1 MKNNRKWKTTAFI
14 LTCGLTV
21 ALEGGAAAQTSAG
34 SGLNAGIFAT
44 MDSYYNTDIVVSA
57 TNTVTTMEG
66 QSEDAAA
73 TDTTVPA
80 DTAATDTAVPVDT
93 TICGYTN
100 LGIAQVDSSLNV
112 REQPDTNSDIVGKMQ
127 SDAGC
132 EILEDDGE
140 WLKIESGQG
149 TGYVKAEYIIT
160 GEAAVAKAQ
169 EVMKTIATVTTQ
181 TLNVRAEMNTDCT
194 KLALMPEGEEL
205 EVLNQ
210 YDGWVEVDLDGDVG
224 YASTDY
230 VEISQQLPKAQ
241 TMTELKYGQGVS
253 DTRVSLVAYATQFVG
268 NPYVWG
274 GESLTNGADCSGFVY
289 SVYKHF
295 GVTLPRTSS
304 EQRSSGTGVSYA
316 DAQPGDL
323 IFYAK
328 AGHVYHVVM
337 YAGDGKTIE
346 AANTKAGIISGTVN
360 TENAVWATRI
370 LEDNEAVVDGGI
382 GEVNATTDMYG
393 ACLGNFKITYY
404 CACEKC
410 CNKAD
415 GITATGS
422 RVAEG
427 RTIAVDPSV
436 IPYGTKVIIGGHI
449 FTAEDCGGAIK
460 QNHIDIYVNSHEEAE
475 ALGVANASVYLVK

>member
-1 MKNNRKWKTTAFI
+1 MIRTDAEMQGAFYIVTMSGGIFFMKNNRKWKTTAFI

-80 DTAATDTAVPVDT
+80 DTAATDTAVPADT

-112 REQPDTNSDIVGKMQ
+112 REQPDTSSDIVGKMQ

-140 WLKIESGQG
+140 WLKIESGQV

-253 DTRVSLVAYATQFVG
+253 DARVSLVAYATQFVG

-274 GESLTNGADCSGFVY
+274 GTSLTRGADCSGFVL
-289 SVYKHF
+289 SVYANY
-295 GVTLPRTSS
+295 GVYLPHSS
-304 EQRSSGTGVSYA
+304 RAQAGCGTRISA
-316 DAQPGDL
+316 SEAQPGDL
-323 IFYAK
+323 FFYGSGK
-328 AGHVYHVVM
+328 GINHVAIYIGNGQIVHASSPSTGIKISNAYYRSPVCVVR
-337 YAGDGKTIE
+337 
-346 AANTKAGIISGTVN
+346 V
-360 TENAVWATRI
+360 
-370 LEDNEAVVDGGI
+370 
-382 GEVNATTDMYG
+382 
-393 ACLGNFKITYY
+393 LGN
-404 CACEKC
+404 
-410 CNKAD
+410 
-415 GITATGS
+415 
-422 RVAEG
+422 
-427 RTIAVDPSV
+427 
-436 IPYGTKVIIGGHI
+436 
-449 FTAEDCGGAIK
+449 
-460 QNHIDIYVNSHEEAE
+460 
-475 ALGVANASVYLVK
+475 

>member
-80 DTAATDTAVPVDT
+80 DTAATDTAVPADT

-127 SDAGC
+127 NDAGC
-132 EILEDDGE
+132 EILEDNGE
-140 WLKIESGQG
+140 WLKIESGQV

-274 GESLTNGADCSGFVY
+274 GTSLTRGADCSGFVL
-289 SVYKHF
+289 SVYANY
-295 GVTLPRTSS
+295 GVYLPHSS
-304 EQRSSGTGVSYA
+304 RAQAGCGTRISA
-316 DAQPGDL
+316 SEAQPGDL
-323 IFYAK
+323 FFYGSGK
-328 AGHVYHVVM
+328 GINHVAIYIGNGQIVHASSPSTGIEISNAYYRSPVCVVR
-337 YAGDGKTIE
+337 
-346 AANTKAGIISGTVN
+346 V
-360 TENAVWATRI
+360 
-370 LEDNEAVVDGGI
+370 
-382 GEVNATTDMYG
+382 
-393 ACLGNFKITYY
+393 LGN
-404 CACEKC
+404 
-410 CNKAD
+410 
-415 GITATGS
+415 
-422 RVAEG
+422 
-427 RTIAVDPSV
+427 
-436 IPYGTKVIIGGHI
+436 
-449 FTAEDCGGAIK
+449 
-460 QNHIDIYVNSHEEAE
+460 
-475 ALGVANASVYLVK
+475 

>member
-1 MKNNRKWKTTAFI
+1 MIRTDAEMQGAFYIVTMSGGIFFMKNNRKWKTTAFI

-66 QSEDAAA
+66 QSEDVAA

-140 WLKIESGQG
+140 WLKIESGQV

-274 GESLTNGADCSGFVY
+274 GTSLTRGADCSGFVL
-289 SVYKHF
+289 SVYANY
-295 GVTLPRTSS
+295 GVYLPHSS
-304 EQRSSGTGVSYA
+304 RAQAGCGTRISA
-316 DAQPGDL
+316 SEAQPGDL
-323 IFYAK
+323 FFYGSGK
-328 AGHVYHVVM
+328 GINHVAIYIGNGQIVHASSPSTGIKISNAYYRSPVCVVR
-337 YAGDGKTIE
+337 
-346 AANTKAGIISGTVN
+346 V
-360 TENAVWATRI
+360 
-370 LEDNEAVVDGGI
+370 
-382 GEVNATTDMYG
+382 
-393 ACLGNFKITYY
+393 LGN
-404 CACEKC
+404 
-410 CNKAD
+410 
-415 GITATGS
+415 
-422 RVAEG
+422 
-427 RTIAVDPSV
+427 
-436 IPYGTKVIIGGHI
+436 
-449 FTAEDCGGAIK
+449 
-460 QNHIDIYVNSHEEAE
+460 
-475 ALGVANASVYLVK
+475 

>member
-1 MKNNRKWKTTAFI
+1 MIRTDAEMQGAFYIATMSGGIFFMKNNRKWKTTAFI

-80 DTAATDTAVPVDT
+80 DTAATDTAVPADT

-140 WLKIESGQG
+140 WLKIESGQV

-160 GEAAVAKAQ
+160 GDAAVAKAQ

-253 DTRVSLVAYATQFVG
+253 DARVSLVAYATQFVG

-274 GESLTNGADCSGFVY
+274 GTSLTRGADCSGFVL
-289 SVYKHF
+289 SVYANY
-295 GVTLPRTSS
+295 GVYLPHSS
-304 EQRSSGTGVSYA
+304 RAQAGCGTRISA
-316 DAQPGDL
+316 SEAQPGDL
-323 IFYAK
+323 FFYGSGK
-328 AGHVYHVVM
+328 GINHVAIYIGNGQIVHASSPSTGIKISNAYYRSPVCVVR
-337 YAGDGKTIE
+337 
-346 AANTKAGIISGTVN
+346 V
-360 TENAVWATRI
+360 
-370 LEDNEAVVDGGI
+370 
-382 GEVNATTDMYG
+382 
-393 ACLGNFKITYY
+393 LGN
-404 CACEKC
+404 
-410 CNKAD
+410 
-415 GITATGS
+415 
-422 RVAEG
+422 
-427 RTIAVDPSV
+427 
-436 IPYGTKVIIGGHI
+436 
-449 FTAEDCGGAIK
+449 
-460 QNHIDIYVNSHEEAE
+460 
-475 ALGVANASVYLVK
+475 

>member
-1 MKNNRKWKTTAFI
+1 MIRTDAEMQGAFYIVTMSGGIFFMKNNRKWKTTAFI

-73 TDTTVPA
+73 IDTAVPA
-80 DTAATDTAVPVDT
+80 DTAATDT

-140 WLKIESGQG
+140 WLKIESGQV

-160 GEAAVAKAQ
+160 GDAAVAKAQ

-253 DTRVSLVAYATQFVG
+253 DARVSLVAYATQFVG

-274 GESLTNGADCSGFVY
+274 GTSLTRGADCSGFVL
-289 SVYKHF
+289 SVYANY
-295 GVTLPRTSS
+295 GVYLPHSS
-304 EQRSSGTGVSYA
+304 RAQAGCGTRISA
-316 DAQPGDL
+316 SEAQPGDL
-323 IFYAK
+323 FFYGSGK
-328 AGHVYHVVM
+328 GINHVAIYIGNGQIVHASSPSTGIKISNAYYRSPVCVVR
-337 YAGDGKTIE
+337 
-346 AANTKAGIISGTVN
+346 V
-360 TENAVWATRI
+360 
-370 LEDNEAVVDGGI
+370 
-382 GEVNATTDMYG
+382 
-393 ACLGNFKITYY
+393 LGN
-404 CACEKC
+404 
-410 CNKAD
+410 
-415 GITATGS
+415 
-422 RVAEG
+422 
-427 RTIAVDPSV
+427 
-436 IPYGTKVIIGGHI
+436 
-449 FTAEDCGGAIK
+449 
-460 QNHIDIYVNSHEEAE
+460 
-475 ALGVANASVYLVK
+475 

>member
-1 MKNNRKWKTTAFI
+1 MEKHIDSNRCGNAGCILHRYNVRMHIFMKNNRKWKTTAFI

-80 DTAATDTAVPVDT
+80 DTAATDTAVPADT

-127 SDAGC
+127 NDAGC
-132 EILEDDGE
+132 EILEDNGE
-140 WLKIESGQG
+140 WLKIESGQV

-274 GESLTNGADCSGFVY
+274 GTSLTRGADCSGFVL
-289 SVYKHF
+289 SVYANY
-295 GVTLPRTSS
+295 GVYLPHSS
-304 EQRSSGTGVSYA
+304 RAQAGCGTRISA
-316 DAQPGDL
+316 SEAQPGDL
-323 IFYAK
+323 FFYGSGK
-328 AGHVYHVVM
+328 GINHVAIYIGNGQIVHASSPSTGIKISNAYYRSPVCVVR
-337 YAGDGKTIE
+337 
-346 AANTKAGIISGTVN
+346 V
-360 TENAVWATRI
+360 
-370 LEDNEAVVDGGI
+370 
-382 GEVNATTDMYG
+382 
-393 ACLGNFKITYY
+393 LGN
-404 CACEKC
+404 
-410 CNKAD
+410 
-415 GITATGS
+415 
-422 RVAEG
+422 
-427 RTIAVDPSV
+427 
-436 IPYGTKVIIGGHI
+436 
-449 FTAEDCGGAIK
+449 
-460 QNHIDIYVNSHEEAE
+460 
-475 ALGVANASVYLVK
+475 

>member
-1 MKNNRKWKTTAFI
+1 MEKHIDSNRCGNAGCILHRYNVRRHIFMKNNRKWKTTAFI

-80 DTAATDTAVPVDT
+80 DTAATDTAVPADT

-127 SDAGC
+127 NDAGC
-132 EILEDDGE
+132 EILEDNGE
-140 WLKIESGQG
+140 WLKIESGQV

-274 GESLTNGADCSGFVY
+274 GTSLTRGADCSGFVL
-289 SVYKHF
+289 SVYANY
-295 GVTLPRTSS
+295 GVYLPHSS
-304 EQRSSGTGVSYA
+304 RAQAGCGTRISA
-316 DAQPGDL
+316 SEAQPGDL
-323 IFYAK
+323 FFYGSGK
-328 AGHVYHVVM
+328 GINHVAIYIGNGQIVHASSPSTGIKISNAYYRSPVCVVR
-337 YAGDGKTIE
+337 
-346 AANTKAGIISGTVN
+346 V
-360 TENAVWATRI
+360 
-370 LEDNEAVVDGGI
+370 
-382 GEVNATTDMYG
+382 
-393 ACLGNFKITYY
+393 LGN
-404 CACEKC
+404 
-410 CNKAD
+410 
-415 GITATGS
+415 
-422 RVAEG
+422 
-427 RTIAVDPSV
+427 
-436 IPYGTKVIIGGHI
+436 
-449 FTAEDCGGAIK
+449 
-460 QNHIDIYVNSHEEAE
+460 
-475 ALGVANASVYLVK
+475 

>member
-80 DTAATDTAVPVDT
+80 DTAATDTAVPADT

-127 SDAGC
+127 NDAGC

-140 WLKIESGQG
+140 WLKIESGQV

-274 GESLTNGADCSGFVY
+274 GTSLTRGADCSGFVL
-289 SVYKHF
+289 SVYANY
-295 GVTLPRTSS
+295 GVYLPHSS
-304 EQRSSGTGVSYA
+304 RAQAGCGTRISA
-316 DAQPGDL
+316 SEAQPGDL
-323 IFYAK
+323 FFYGSGK
-328 AGHVYHVVM
+328 GINHVAIYIGNGQIVHASSPSTGIKISNAYYRSPVCVVR
-337 YAGDGKTIE
+337 
-346 AANTKAGIISGTVN
+346 V
-360 TENAVWATRI
+360 
-370 LEDNEAVVDGGI
+370 
-382 GEVNATTDMYG
+382 
-393 ACLGNFKITYY
+393 LGNQIRKQDKETNRIMFTN
-404 CACEKC
+404 
-410 CNKAD
+410 NKQYVIFVRYDLAD
-415 GITATGS
+415 IRQMDTPT
-422 RVAEG
+422 
-427 RTIAVDPSV
+427 
-436 IPYGTKVIIGGHI
+436 
-449 FTAEDCGGAIK
+449 FC
-460 QNHIDIYVNSHEEAE
+460 
-475 ALGVANASVYLVK
+475 

>member
-80 DTAATDTAVPVDT
+80 DTAATDTAVPADT

-127 SDAGC
+127 NDAGC

-140 WLKIESGQG
+140 WLKIESGQV

-274 GESLTNGADCSGFVY
+274 GTSLTNGADCSGFVQ
-289 SVYKHF
+289 SVFAHF
-295 GVTLPRTSS
+295 GISLPRTTWDM
-304 EQRSSGTGVSYA
+304 ENVGTAVSYDQA
-316 DAQPGDL
+316 VAGDIIL
-323 IFYAK
+323 YD
-328 AGHVYHVVM
+328 GHV
-337 YAGDGKTIE
+337 
-346 AANTKAGIISGTVN
+346 GIYMGNGQIVN
-360 TENAVWATRI
+360 AINSAK
-370 LEDNEAVVDGGI
+370 GI
-382 GEVNATTDMYG
+382 GILPATYT
-393 ACLGNFKITYY
+393 NIVTV
-404 CACEKC
+404 
-410 CNKAD
+410 
-415 GITATGS
+415 
-422 RVAEG
+422 R
-427 RTIAVDPSV
+427 R
-436 IPYGTKVIIGGHI
+436 
-449 FTAEDCGGAIK
+449 
-460 QNHIDIYVNSHEEAE
+460 
-475 ALGVANASVYLVK
+475 LV

>member
-1 MKNNRKWKTTAFI
+1 MIRTDAEMQGAFYIVTMSGGIFFMKNNRKWKTTAFI

-80 DTAATDTAVPVDT
+80 DTAATDTSVPVDT

-140 WLKIESGQG
+140 WLKIESGQV

-274 GESLTNGADCSGFVY
+274 GTSLTRGADCSGFVL
-289 SVYKHF
+289 SVYANY
-295 GVTLPRTSS
+295 GVYLPHSS
-304 EQRSSGTGVSYA
+304 RAQAGCGTRISA
-316 DAQPGDL
+316 SEAQPGDL
-323 IFYAK
+323 FFYGSGK
-328 AGHVYHVVM
+328 GINHVAIYIGNGQIVHASSPSTGIKISNAYYRSPVCVVR
-337 YAGDGKTIE
+337 
-346 AANTKAGIISGTVN
+346 V
-360 TENAVWATRI
+360 
-370 LEDNEAVVDGGI
+370 
-382 GEVNATTDMYG
+382 
-393 ACLGNFKITYY
+393 LGN
-404 CACEKC
+404 
-410 CNKAD
+410 
-415 GITATGS
+415 
-422 RVAEG
+422 
-427 RTIAVDPSV
+427 
-436 IPYGTKVIIGGHI
+436 
-449 FTAEDCGGAIK
+449 
-460 QNHIDIYVNSHEEAE
+460 
-475 ALGVANASVYLVK
+475 

>member
-1 MKNNRKWKTTAFI
+1 MIRTDAEMQGAFYIVTMSGGIFFMKNNRKWKTTAFI

-80 DTAATDTAVPVDT
+80 DTATTDTAVPADT

-112 REQPDTNSDIVGKMQ
+112 REQPDTSSDIVGKMQ

-140 WLKIESGQG
+140 WLKIESGQV

-160 GEAAVAKAQ
+160 GDAAVAKAQ
-169 EVMKTIATVTTQ
+169 KVMKTIATVTTQ

-253 DTRVSLVAYATQFVG
+253 DARVSLVAYATQFVG

-274 GESLTNGADCSGFVY
+274 GTSLTRGADCSGFVL
-289 SVYKHF
+289 SVYANY
-295 GVTLPRTSS
+295 GVYLPHSS
-304 EQRSSGTGVSYA
+304 RAQAGCGTRISA
-316 DAQPGDL
+316 SEAQPGDL
-323 IFYAK
+323 FFYGSGK
-328 AGHVYHVVM
+328 GINHVAIYIGNGQIVHASSPSTGIKISNAYYRSPVCVVR
-337 YAGDGKTIE
+337 
-346 AANTKAGIISGTVN
+346 V
-360 TENAVWATRI
+360 
-370 LEDNEAVVDGGI
+370 
-382 GEVNATTDMYG
+382 
-393 ACLGNFKITYY
+393 LGN
-404 CACEKC
+404 
-410 CNKAD
+410 
-415 GITATGS
+415 
-422 RVAEG
+422 
-427 RTIAVDPSV
+427 
-436 IPYGTKVIIGGHI
+436 
-449 FTAEDCGGAIK
+449 
-460 QNHIDIYVNSHEEAE
+460 
-475 ALGVANASVYLVK
+475 

>member
-80 DTAATDTAVPVDT
+80 DTAATDTAVPADT

-127 SDAGC
+127 NDAGC

-140 WLKIESGQG
+140 WLKIESGQV

-274 GESLTNGADCSGFVY
+274 GSSLTNGADCSGFTMAVY
-289 SVYKHF
+289 AQF
-295 GVTLPRTSS
+295 GYSLPH
-304 EQRSSGTGVSYA
+304 SSGAQAGCGRSVSFSNL
-316 DAQPGDL
+316 QPGDL
-323 IFYAK
+323 IFYRNGGSI
-328 AGHVYHVVM
+328 GHVAMYIGGGRVVH
-337 YAGDGKTIE
+337 A
-346 AANTKAGIISGTVN
+346 S
-360 TENAVWATRI
+360 
-370 LEDNEAVVDGGI
+370 
-382 GEVNATTDMYG
+382 
-393 ACLGNFKITYY
+393 
-404 CACEKC
+404 
-410 CNKAD
+410 NKKD
-415 GITATGS
+415 GIKIS
-422 RVAEG
+422 NYRY
-427 RTIAVDPSV
+427 RTPACARR
-436 IPYGTKVIIGGHI
+436 IIG
-449 FTAEDCGGAIK
+449 
-460 QNHIDIYVNSHEEAE
+460 
-475 ALGVANASVYLVK
+475 

>member
-80 DTAATDTAVPVDT
+80 DTAATDTAVPADT

-127 SDAGC
+127 NDAGC

-140 WLKIESGQG
+140 WLKIESGQV

-274 GESLTNGADCSGFVY
+274 GTSLTRGADCSGFVL
-289 SVYKHF
+289 SVYANY
-295 GVTLPRTSS
+295 GVYLPHSS
-304 EQRSSGTGVSYA
+304 RAQAGCGTRISA
-316 DAQPGDL
+316 SEAQPGDL
-323 IFYAK
+323 FFYGSGK
-328 AGHVYHVVM
+328 GINHVAIYIGNGQIVHASSPSTGIKISNAYYRSPVCVVRVL
-337 YAGDGKTIE
+337 GNQIRKLKE
-346 AANTKAGIISGTVN
+346 FCLQIISSM
-360 TENAVWATRI
+360 
-370 LEDNEAVVDGGI
+370 L
-382 GEVNATTDMYG
+382 YL
-393 ACLGNFKITYY
+393 LGMIQPIFGRWTLRPF
-404 CACEKC
+404 
-410 CNKAD
+410 AD
-415 GITATGS
+415 
-422 RVAEG
+422 
-427 RTIAVDPSV
+427 
-436 IPYGTKVIIGGHI
+436 YQ
-449 FTAEDCGGAIK
+449 AIRK
-460 QNHIDIYVNSHEEAE
+460 YKEET
-475 ALGVANASVYLVK
+475 

>member
-80 DTAATDTAVPVDT
+80 DTAATDTAVPADTAATDTAVPADT

-127 SDAGC
+127 NDAGC

-140 WLKIESGQG
+140 WLKIESGQV

-274 GESLTNGADCSGFVY
+274 GTSLTRGADCSGFVL
-289 SVYKHF
+289 SVYANY
-295 GVTLPRTSS
+295 GVYLPHSS
-304 EQRSSGTGVSYA
+304 RAQAGCGTRISA
-316 DAQPGDL
+316 SEAQPGDL
-323 IFYAK
+323 FFYGSGK
-328 AGHVYHVVM
+328 GINHVAIYIGNGQIVHASSPSTGIKISNAYYRSPVCVVR
-337 YAGDGKTIE
+337 
-346 AANTKAGIISGTVN
+346 V
-360 TENAVWATRI
+360 
-370 LEDNEAVVDGGI
+370 
-382 GEVNATTDMYG
+382 
-393 ACLGNFKITYY
+393 LGN
-404 CACEKC
+404 
-410 CNKAD
+410 
-415 GITATGS
+415 
-422 RVAEG
+422 
-427 RTIAVDPSV
+427 
-436 IPYGTKVIIGGHI
+436 
-449 FTAEDCGGAIK
+449 
-460 QNHIDIYVNSHEEAE
+460 
-475 ALGVANASVYLVK
+475 

>member
-140 WLKIESGQG
+140 WLKIESGQV

-274 GESLTNGADCSGFVY
+274 GTSLTRGADCSGFVL
-289 SVYKHF
+289 SVYANY
-295 GVTLPRTSS
+295 GVYLPHSS
-304 EQRSSGTGVSYA
+304 RAQAGCGTRISA
-316 DAQPGDL
+316 SEAQPGDL
-323 IFYAK
+323 FFYGSGK
-328 AGHVYHVVM
+328 GINHVAIYIGNGQIVHASSPSTGIKISNAYYRSPVCVVRVL
-337 YAGDGKTIE
+337 GNQIRKLTE
-346 AANTKAGIISGTVN
+346 FCLQIISSM
-360 TENAVWATRI
+360 
-370 LEDNEAVVDGGI
+370 L
-382 GEVNATTDMYG
+382 YL
-393 ACLGNFKITYY
+393 LGMIQPIFGRWTLRPF
-404 CACEKC
+404 
-410 CNKAD
+410 AD
-415 GITATGS
+415 
-422 RVAEG
+422 
-427 RTIAVDPSV
+427 
-436 IPYGTKVIIGGHI
+436 YQ
-449 FTAEDCGGAIK
+449 AIRK
-460 QNHIDIYVNSHEEAE
+460 YKEET
-475 ALGVANASVYLVK
+475 

>member
-1 MKNNRKWKTTAFI
+1 MEKNIDSNRCGNAGCILHRYNVRRHIFMKNNRKWKTTAFI

-73 TDTTVPA
+73 TDTMVPA

-140 WLKIESGQG
+140 WLKIESGQV

-274 GESLTNGADCSGFVY
+274 GTSLTRGADCSGFVL
-289 SVYKHF
+289 SVYANY
-295 GVTLPRTSS
+295 GVYLPHSS
-304 EQRSSGTGVSYA
+304 RAQAGCGTRISA
-316 DAQPGDL
+316 SEAQPGDL
-323 IFYAK
+323 FFYGSGK
-328 AGHVYHVVM
+328 GINHVAIYIGNGQIVHASSPSTGIKISNAYYRSPVCVVR
-337 YAGDGKTIE
+337 
-346 AANTKAGIISGTVN
+346 V
-360 TENAVWATRI
+360 
-370 LEDNEAVVDGGI
+370 
-382 GEVNATTDMYG
+382 
-393 ACLGNFKITYY
+393 LGN
-404 CACEKC
+404 
-410 CNKAD
+410 
-415 GITATGS
+415 
-422 RVAEG
+422 
-427 RTIAVDPSV
+427 
-436 IPYGTKVIIGGHI
+436 
-449 FTAEDCGGAIK
+449 
-460 QNHIDIYVNSHEEAE
+460 
-475 ALGVANASVYLVK
+475 

>member
-1 MKNNRKWKTTAFI
+1 MEKHIDSNRCGNAGCILHRCNVRRHIFMKNNRKWKTTAFI

-80 DTAATDTAVPVDT
+80 DTAATDTAVPADT

-127 SDAGC
+127 NDAGC

-140 WLKIESGQG
+140 WLKIESGQV

-274 GESLTNGADCSGFVY
+274 GTSLTRGADCSGFVL
-289 SVYKHF
+289 SVYANY
-295 GVTLPRTSS
+295 GVYLPHSS
-304 EQRSSGTGVSYA
+304 RAQAGCGTRISA
-316 DAQPGDL
+316 SEAQPGDL
-323 IFYAK
+323 FFYGSGK
-328 AGHVYHVVM
+328 GINHVAIYIGNGQIVHASSPSTGIKISNAYYRSPVCVVR
-337 YAGDGKTIE
+337 
-346 AANTKAGIISGTVN
+346 V
-360 TENAVWATRI
+360 
-370 LEDNEAVVDGGI
+370 
-382 GEVNATTDMYG
+382 
-393 ACLGNFKITYY
+393 LGN
-404 CACEKC
+404 
-410 CNKAD
+410 
-415 GITATGS
+415 
-422 RVAEG
+422 
-427 RTIAVDPSV
+427 
-436 IPYGTKVIIGGHI
+436 
-449 FTAEDCGGAIK
+449 
-460 QNHIDIYVNSHEEAE
+460 
-475 ALGVANASVYLVK
+475 

>member
-1 MKNNRKWKTTAFI
+1 MIRTDAEMQGAFYIVTMSGGIFFMKNNRKWKTTAFI

-73 TDTTVPA
+73 TDTAVPA
-80 DTAATDTAVPVDT
+80 DT

-140 WLKIESGQG
+140 WLKIESGQV

-160 GEAAVAKAQ
+160 GDAAVAKAQ

-253 DTRVSLVAYATQFVG
+253 DARVSLVAYATQFVG

-274 GESLTNGADCSGFVY
+274 GTSLTRGADCSGFVL
-289 SVYKHF
+289 SVYANY
-295 GVTLPRTSS
+295 GVYLPHSS
-304 EQRSSGTGVSYA
+304 RAQAGCGTRISA
-316 DAQPGDL
+316 SEAQPGDL
-323 IFYAK
+323 FFYGSGK
-328 AGHVYHVVM
+328 GINHVAIYIGNGQIVHASSPSTGIKISNAYYRSPVCVVR
-337 YAGDGKTIE
+337 
-346 AANTKAGIISGTVN
+346 V
-360 TENAVWATRI
+360 
-370 LEDNEAVVDGGI
+370 
-382 GEVNATTDMYG
+382 
-393 ACLGNFKITYY
+393 LGN
-404 CACEKC
+404 
-410 CNKAD
+410 
-415 GITATGS
+415 
-422 RVAEG
+422 
-427 RTIAVDPSV
+427 
-436 IPYGTKVIIGGHI
+436 
-449 FTAEDCGGAIK
+449 
-460 QNHIDIYVNSHEEAE
+460 
-475 ALGVANASVYLVK
+475 

>member
-80 DTAATDTAVPVDT
+80 DTAATDTVVPADT

-127 SDAGC
+127 NDAGC

-140 WLKIESGQG
+140 WLKIESGQV

-274 GESLTNGADCSGFVY
+274 GTSLTRGADCSGFVL
-289 SVYKHF
+289 SVYANY
-295 GVTLPRTSS
+295 GVYLPHSS
-304 EQRSSGTGVSYA
+304 RAQAGCGTRISA
-316 DAQPGDL
+316 SEAQPGDL
-323 IFYAK
+323 FFYGSGK
-328 AGHVYHVVM
+328 GINHVAIYIGNGQIVHASSPSTGIKISNAYYRSPVCVVR
-337 YAGDGKTIE
+337 
-346 AANTKAGIISGTVN
+346 V
-360 TENAVWATRI
+360 
-370 LEDNEAVVDGGI
+370 
-382 GEVNATTDMYG
+382 
-393 ACLGNFKITYY
+393 LGLSLI
-404 CACEKC
+404 
-410 CNKAD
+410 
-415 GITATGS
+415 
-422 RVAEG
+422 
-427 RTIAVDPSV
+427 
-436 IPYGTKVIIGGHI
+436 HI
-449 FTAEDCGGAIK
+449 
-460 QNHIDIYVNSHEEAE
+460 
-475 ALGVANASVYLVK
+475 

>member
-80 DTAATDTAVPVDT
+80 DTAATDTAVPADT

-127 SDAGC
+127 NDAGC
-132 EILEDDGE
+132 EILEDNGE
-140 WLKIESGQG
+140 WLKIESGQV

-274 GESLTNGADCSGFVY
+274 GTSLTRGADCSGFVL
-289 SVYKHF
+289 SVYANY
-295 GVTLPRTSS
+295 GVYLPHSS
-304 EQRSSGTGVSYA
+304 RAQAGCGTRISA
-316 DAQPGDL
+316 SEAQPGDL
-323 IFYAK
+323 FFYGSGK
-328 AGHVYHVVM
+328 GINHVAIYIGNGQIVHASSPSTGIKISNAYYRSPVCVVRVL
-337 YAGDGKTIE
+337 GNQIRKLKE
-346 AANTKAGIISGTVN
+346 FCLQIISSMLYLLGMIQPIFGRWTL
-360 TENAVWATRI
+360 RPF
-370 LEDNEAVVDGGI
+370 
-382 GEVNATTDMYG
+382 TDYQ
-393 ACLGNFKITYY
+393 
-404 CACEKC
+404 
-410 CNKAD
+410 
-415 GITATGS
+415 
-422 RVAEG
+422 
-427 RTIAVDPSV
+427 
-436 IPYGTKVIIGGHI
+436 
-449 FTAEDCGGAIK
+449 AIRK
-460 QNHIDIYVNSHEEAE
+460 YKEET
-475 ALGVANASVYLVK
+475 

>member
-1 MKNNRKWKTTAFI
+1 MIRTDAEMQGAFYIVTMSGGIFFMKNNRKWKTTAFI

-80 DTAATDTAVPVDT
+80 DTAATDTAVPADT

-140 WLKIESGQG
+140 WLKIESGQV

-253 DTRVSLVAYATQFVG
+253 DARVSLVAYATQFVG

-274 GESLTNGADCSGFVY
+274 GTSLTRGADCSGFVL
-289 SVYKHF
+289 SVYANY
-295 GVTLPRTSS
+295 GVYLPHSS
-304 EQRSSGTGVSYA
+304 RAQAGCGTRISA
-316 DAQPGDL
+316 SEAQPGDL
-323 IFYAK
+323 FFYGSGK
-328 AGHVYHVVM
+328 GINHVAIYIGNGQIVHASSPSTGIKISNAYYRSPVCVVR
-337 YAGDGKTIE
+337 
-346 AANTKAGIISGTVN
+346 V
-360 TENAVWATRI
+360 
-370 LEDNEAVVDGGI
+370 
-382 GEVNATTDMYG
+382 
-393 ACLGNFKITYY
+393 LGN
-404 CACEKC
+404 
-410 CNKAD
+410 
-415 GITATGS
+415 
-422 RVAEG
+422 
-427 RTIAVDPSV
+427 
-436 IPYGTKVIIGGHI
+436 
-449 FTAEDCGGAIK
+449 
-460 QNHIDIYVNSHEEAE
+460 
-475 ALGVANASVYLVK
+475 

>member
-1 MKNNRKWKTTAFI
+1 MEKNIDSNRCGNAGCILHRYNVRRHIFMKNNRKWKTTAFI

-140 WLKIESGQG
+140 WLKIESGQV

-274 GESLTNGADCSGFVY
+274 GTSLTRGADCSGFVL
-289 SVYKHF
+289 SVYANY
-295 GVTLPRTSS
+295 GVYLPHSS
-304 EQRSSGTGVSYA
+304 RAQAGCGTRISA
-316 DAQPGDL
+316 SEAQPGDL
-323 IFYAK
+323 FFYGSGK
-328 AGHVYHVVM
+328 GINHVAIYIGNGQIVHASSPSTGIKISNAYYRSPVCVVR
-337 YAGDGKTIE
+337 
-346 AANTKAGIISGTVN
+346 V
-360 TENAVWATRI
+360 
-370 LEDNEAVVDGGI
+370 
-382 GEVNATTDMYG
+382 
-393 ACLGNFKITYY
+393 LGN
-404 CACEKC
+404 
-410 CNKAD
+410 
-415 GITATGS
+415 
-422 RVAEG
+422 
-427 RTIAVDPSV
+427 
-436 IPYGTKVIIGGHI
+436 
-449 FTAEDCGGAIK
+449 
-460 QNHIDIYVNSHEEAE
+460 
-475 ALGVANASVYLVK
+475 

>member
-1 MKNNRKWKTTAFI
+1 MIRTDAEMQGAFYIVTMSGGIFFMKNNRKWKTTAFI

-73 TDTTVPA
+73 TDTTAPA

-112 REQPDTNSDIVGKMQ
+112 REQPDTSSDIVGKMQ
-127 SDAGC
+127 RDAGC

-140 WLKIESGQG
+140 WLKIESGQV

-160 GEAAVAKAQ
+160 GDAAVAKAQ

-253 DTRVSLVAYATQFVG
+253 DARVSLVAYATQFVG

-274 GESLTNGADCSGFVY
+274 GTSLTRGADCSGFVL
-289 SVYKHF
+289 SVYANY
-295 GVTLPRTSS
+295 GVYLPHSS
-304 EQRSSGTGVSYA
+304 RAQAGCGTRISA
-316 DAQPGDL
+316 SEAQPGDL
-323 IFYAK
+323 FFYGSGK
-328 AGHVYHVVM
+328 GINHVAIYIGNGQIVHASSPSTGIKISNAYYRSPVCVVR
-337 YAGDGKTIE
+337 
-346 AANTKAGIISGTVN
+346 V
-360 TENAVWATRI
+360 
-370 LEDNEAVVDGGI
+370 
-382 GEVNATTDMYG
+382 
-393 ACLGNFKITYY
+393 LGN
-404 CACEKC
+404 
-410 CNKAD
+410 
-415 GITATGS
+415 
-422 RVAEG
+422 
-427 RTIAVDPSV
+427 
-436 IPYGTKVIIGGHI
+436 
-449 FTAEDCGGAIK
+449 
-460 QNHIDIYVNSHEEAE
+460 
-475 ALGVANASVYLVK
+475 

>member
-21 ALEGGAAAQTSAG
+21 ALEGGATAQTSAG

-140 WLKIESGQG
+140 WLKIESGQV

-274 GESLTNGADCSGFVY
+274 GTSLTRGADCSGFVL
-289 SVYKHF
+289 SVYANY
-295 GVTLPRTSS
+295 GVYLPHSS
-304 EQRSSGTGVSYA
+304 RAQAGCGTRISA
-316 DAQPGDL
+316 SEAQPGDL
-323 IFYAK
+323 FFYGSGK
-328 AGHVYHVVM
+328 GINHVAIYIGNGQIVHASSPSTGIKISNAYYRSPVCVVR
-337 YAGDGKTIE
+337 
-346 AANTKAGIISGTVN
+346 V
-360 TENAVWATRI
+360 
-370 LEDNEAVVDGGI
+370 
-382 GEVNATTDMYG
+382 
-393 ACLGNFKITYY
+393 LGN
-404 CACEKC
+404 
-410 CNKAD
+410 
-415 GITATGS
+415 
-422 RVAEG
+422 
-427 RTIAVDPSV
+427 
-436 IPYGTKVIIGGHI
+436 
-449 FTAEDCGGAIK
+449 
-460 QNHIDIYVNSHEEAE
+460 
-475 ALGVANASVYLVK
+475 

>member
-1 MKNNRKWKTTAFI
+1 MEKHIDSNRCGNAGCILHRYNVRRHIFMKNNRKWKTTAFI

-127 SDAGC
+127 NDAGC

-140 WLKIESGQG
+140 WLKIESGQV

-274 GESLTNGADCSGFVY
+274 GTSLTRGADCSGFVL
-289 SVYKHF
+289 SVYANY
-295 GVTLPRTSS
+295 GVYLPHSS
-304 EQRSSGTGVSYA
+304 RAQAGCGTRISA
-316 DAQPGDL
+316 SEAQPGDL
-323 IFYAK
+323 FFYGSGK
-328 AGHVYHVVM
+328 GINHVAIYIGNGQIVHASSPSTGIKISNAYYRSPVCVVR
-337 YAGDGKTIE
+337 
-346 AANTKAGIISGTVN
+346 V
-360 TENAVWATRI
+360 
-370 LEDNEAVVDGGI
+370 
-382 GEVNATTDMYG
+382 
-393 ACLGNFKITYY
+393 LGN
-404 CACEKC
+404 
-410 CNKAD
+410 
-415 GITATGS
+415 
-422 RVAEG
+422 
-427 RTIAVDPSV
+427 
-436 IPYGTKVIIGGHI
+436 
-449 FTAEDCGGAIK
+449 
-460 QNHIDIYVNSHEEAE
+460 
-475 ALGVANASVYLVK
+475 